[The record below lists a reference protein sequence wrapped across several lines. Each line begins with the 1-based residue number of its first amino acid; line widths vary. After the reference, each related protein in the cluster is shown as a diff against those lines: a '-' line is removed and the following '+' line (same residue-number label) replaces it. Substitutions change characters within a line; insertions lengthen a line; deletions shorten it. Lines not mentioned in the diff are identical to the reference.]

1 VQGSIFESQKSG
13 KISVPNRS
21 YFSPIII
28 IILGYFLRNVLV
40 LLRSNIFCDLK
51 PLNQHSAKVMK
62 CFELA
67 DIDVFGSL
75 KH

>member
-1 VQGSIFESQKSG
+1 LIDHSHGT
-13 KISVPNRS
+13 N
-21 YFSPIII
+21 YII
-28 IILGYFLRNVLV
+28 YMYQTSAV
-40 LLRSNIFCDLK
+40 LLCRFCDLK